1 MTAPTA
7 ETPTSPV
14 PPEAVFIV
22 SAVSMY
28 SGAALAVTLFASLPP
43 VAVAWLRVLFA
54 GLLLLPVSR
63 VPRERLG
70 LMAAFGVA
78 LACMNL
84 SFYKAIAVIPMG
96 SAVAI
101 EFLGPIAIALIA
113 APTAKNLGAVGLVGG
128 GVFLL
133 AGARPASELDGVLW
147 GLAAATCWALYIALG
162 HRLAEGGEG
171 RRLIGPAML
180 IGAAVTA
187 PFCAGLA
194 TPAVE
199 DVRVFGAC
207 VAVGLLSSAIP
218 YSLEQWVLARVS
230 RDRFAV
236 LLGLLPAA
244 AALLGL
250 LMLGQRLEP
259 AEWLGIGAVGCAIA
273 LKR

>member
-1 MTAPTA
+1 MSEPD
-7 ETPTSPV
+7 TPASRV
-14 PPEAVFIV
+14 PPEAVFLL
-22 SAVSMY
+22 SATSMY

-43 VAVAWLRVLFA
+43 LAVAWLRVLFA

-63 VPRERLG
+63 LPRERLG
-70 LMAAFGVA
+70 LVATFGVA

-113 APTAKNLGAVGLVGG
+113 KPTAKNLAAVALVGG

-133 AGARPASELDGVLW
+133 AGARPANELDGVLW
-147 GLAAATCWALYIALG
+147 ALAAATCWALYIALG

-171 RRLIGPAML
+171 RRLIGPGML

-187 PFCAGLA
+187 PFCLGLA
-194 TPAVE
+194 APVV
-199 DVRVFGAC
+199 DDGRLLGAC
-207 VAVGLLSSAIP
+207 VAVGLLSSAVP

-250 LMLGQRLEP
+250 ALLGQRLDGP
-259 AEWLGIGAVGCAIA
+259 EWLGIGAVGVAIA